1 MELNAMLAHPA
12 ALPSLPRAV
21 ALLMTEL
28 VHDEPACVGPTS
40 SWQRSGPDRP
50 SRSIC
55 GAPLDNN
62 AYEPLAGGIHLA

>member
-40 SWQRSGPDRP
+40 SWATIRP
-50 SRSIC
+50 
-55 GAPLDNN
+55 
-62 AYEPLAGGIHLA
+62 

>member
-28 VHDEPACVGPTS
+28 VHDEPSLCRANQLMATI
-40 SWQRSGPDRP
+40 RP
-50 SRSIC
+50 
-55 GAPLDNN
+55 
-62 AYEPLAGGIHLA
+62 